1 MAISVQTPRRG
12 SKGYDI
18 DEYGDK
24 PFRDVYSIA
33 QITFLDGTTT
43 EFMVKASPSVVPHL
57 TKEMSN
63 TGFLTL
69 WNDND
74 TMCIRAD
81 QVKHFSMRQVTNEG
95 TNK

>member
-12 SKGYDI
+12 SKGWDM